1 MRALIASIVV
11 GTTIA
16 ASAAHAA
23 PWEPKS
29 KAARQLIR
37 DGADAFDAGEYTR
50 AASLFLQSW
59 DVETAHLARWN
70 AAQSYAA
77 AGDWRRALYLFEKLL
92 ADNTIPHDERPTIE
106 ARRELAAAFLAAQD
120 LARAQRWDE
129 ARAAYLAILEIDGI
143 DARDRQHAS
152 KAIDTLARAAADA
165 TKPTPAETTTPPPV
179 TTPPAS
185 SSTAPPPDAP
195 AHSRDVPPPPQP
207 SRLSDTTALV
217 ALGVGAAA
225 LGIGAGLSWHAGD
238 LDDQADNPLTAE
250 PDRPGLRD
258 QAASERTGS
267 VIAFAAG
274 GALVVAG
281 AIKLAIPPSAP
292 RPDLATVTPIGG
304 GAMLVLGGRF

>member
-1 MRALIASIVV
+1 MRANLIASIVV
-11 GTTIA
+11 GATIA

-92 ADNTIPHDERPTIE
+92 ADSTIPRDQRPTIE

-120 LARAQRWDE
+120 LAHAQRWDA
-129 ARAAYLAILEIDGI
+129 ARAAYLAILEIEGI

-152 KAIDTLARAAADA
+152 SAIDKLAQSRADA
-165 TKPTPAETTTPPPV
+165 DAAKRTPEAPLPTT

-185 SSTAPPPDAP
+185 ISTAPPDAP
-195 AHSRDVPPPPQP
+195 TPPRDVPPPPRP
-207 SRLSDTTALV
+207 SRFSDTTALV
-217 ALGVGAAA
+217 VLGVGAAA
-225 LGIGAGLSWHAGD
+225 LGIGAGLSWHAGN
-238 LDDQADNPLTAE
+238 LDDQADDPLTAE

-258 QAASERTGS
+258 QAASERTS
-267 VIAFAAG
+267 SAIAFVAG

-292 RPDLATVTPIGG
+292 RPDLATVTPTDG

>member
-92 ADNTIPHDERPTIE
+92 ADNTIPRDERPTIE

-120 LARAQRWDE
+120 LAHAQRWDE
-129 ARAAYLAILEIDGI
+129 AHAAYLAILEIDGI
-143 DARDRQHAS
+143 DTRDRQHAS
-152 KAIDTLARAAADA
+152 KAIAAIAAARADAA
-165 TKPTPAETTTPPPV
+165 KPPPAETTTPPPT

-185 SSTAPPPDAP
+185 SSTAPPDAP
-195 AHSRDVPPPPQP
+195 ASPRDVPPPPRP
-207 SRLSDTTALV
+207 SRFSDTTALV
-217 ALGVGAAA
+217 VLGVGAAA
-225 LGIGAGLSWHAGD
+225 LGIGAGLSWHAGS
-238 LDDQADNPLTAE
+238 LDDEADDPLTAE

-267 VIAFAAG
+267 AIALAAG
-274 GALVVAG
+274 GALVVVG
-281 AIKLAIPPSAP
+281 AIKLAIPPRAP
-292 RPDLATVTPIGG
+292 RPDLATVTPTDG